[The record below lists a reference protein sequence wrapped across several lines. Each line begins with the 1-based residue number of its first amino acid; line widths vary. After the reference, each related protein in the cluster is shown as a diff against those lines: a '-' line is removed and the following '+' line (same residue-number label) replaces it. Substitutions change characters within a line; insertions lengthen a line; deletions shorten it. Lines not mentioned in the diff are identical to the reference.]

1 VKIYVQPRNGDS
13 FQRAVSILRDA
24 EISSAKAGDSDT
36 LLIDLEDTPV
46 ALATLER
53 AGVRQNRLTR
63 RARHRRYSQP
73 HARHL
78 GPCQWDP
85 RRFSWVARAG
95 AAP

>member
-1 VKIYVQPRNGDS
+1 MKIYVQPRNGDS

-53 AGVRQNRLTR
+53 AGVR
-63 RARHRRYSQP
+63 ARI
-73 HARHL
+73 
-78 GPCQWDP
+78 D
-85 RRFSWVARAG
+85 
-95 AAP
+95 